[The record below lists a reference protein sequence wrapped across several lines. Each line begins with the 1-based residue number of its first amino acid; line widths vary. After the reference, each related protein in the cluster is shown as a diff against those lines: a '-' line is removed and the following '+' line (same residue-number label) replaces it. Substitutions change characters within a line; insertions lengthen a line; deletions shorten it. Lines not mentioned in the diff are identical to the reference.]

1 MFDANMRHLPK
12 GHKAV
17 GAVWGCKEGTVLYN
31 HGVRKG
37 DYIKFT
43 MLDEGGDNPEIIV
56 HLDGG
61 DVLVNSHTEGLFA
74 YHILYWCT
82 VNDDNSYSDFGYEK
96 DRIAVLKYFEENK

>member
-1 MFDANMRHLPK
+1 MFDVNMRHLPK

-43 MLDEGGDNPEIIV
+43 MLDEDSDNPEIVV
-56 HLDGG
+56 HLTSG
-61 DVLVNSHTEGLFA
+61 DICVDSDSEGLFA

-82 VNDDNSYSDFGYEK
+82 IDDDGTYNDFSYETDKVEM
-96 DRIAVLKYFEENK
+96 LKYFEEV